1 MRPVCLVGAGF
12 IAGVHAEALR
22 AIPSVL
28 LAAVVDPNI
37 EAARRL
43 AAGFGATAHASAE
56 EAPAA
61 ALERPLRFH
70 PKRPTSLWA
79 VELGKWVVKRLG
91 GRTARLPSR
100 RDILWPG
107 LTATFDCSD
116 AKQALGWQPVAD
128 HVRFVARAIAVH
140 PR

>member
-22 AIPSVL
+22 AIPSV
-28 LAAVVDPNI
+28 
-37 EAARRL
+37 RL

-61 ALERPLRFH
+61 TLERPLRFH

-91 GRTARLPSR
+91 GRAARLPWR